1 MVMILPGVVCRCQ
14 IKPSTVHVQRWSTF
28 FALDACNIHTRY
40 EFASHKHWT
49 EMPPAVQTP
58 STGLWH
64 PSSDHC
70 HNWVCHRSRKT
81 SASSFSLVLK
91 WKYVCNT
98 VTDKSNY
105 IKRLFYIYLSM
116 LLTPSQIKTK
126 TVWIKM
132 ELFFFSPLNLKD
144 VPHVMCMHWHHVG
157 SHSLI
162 STQTF
167 PRALTVSVD
176 SCAEVK
182 SGPSLA
188 QPNLAEFGG
197 RCQKVTLGVRPRY
210 WHRCDLPSAPRDLFS
225 QSTVCVAQAPGAI
238 TCIHFQAIVWT
249 DESTAHW

>member
-1 MVMILPGVVCRCQ
+1 MYSAEVLFLHWTRATFTQDMNLHCTSIGLKCHLQCKLQAQVYDILPQTTAITEYAIGLEKRQLAVFHWCSNGNTFVTLLQTSQ
-14 IKPSTVHVQRWSTF
+14 IILSVYFTYTCPCCLHHHKLKPKLFESRW
-28 FALDACNIHTRY
+28 N
-40 EFASHKHWT
+40 
-49 EMPPAVQTP
+49 
-58 STGLWH
+58 
-64 PSSDHC
+64 
-70 HNWVCHRSRKT
+70 
-81 SASSFSLVLK
+81 SSFFPPWTWRMCL
-91 WKYVCNT
+91 
-98 VTDKSNY
+98 
-105 IKRLFYIYLSM
+105 
-116 LLTPSQIKTK
+116 
-126 TVWIKM
+126 
-132 ELFFFSPLNLKD
+132 
-144 VPHVMCMHWHHVG
+144 MCMHWHHVG